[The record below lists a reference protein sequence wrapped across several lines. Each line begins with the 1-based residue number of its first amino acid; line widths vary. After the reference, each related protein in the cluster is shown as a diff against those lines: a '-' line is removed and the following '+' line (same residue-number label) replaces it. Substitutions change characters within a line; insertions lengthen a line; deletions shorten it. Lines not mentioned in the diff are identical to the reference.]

1 MAPKSTVRSCL
12 ASLGVDADALRDCA
26 DLSEEWGVVKKRYFK
41 KILRCHPDK
50 GGDAAEFRDVNSAF
64 EVLRSLHEK
73 HKIASFARAAAQATS
88 TAA

>member
-41 KILRCHPDK
+41 KILR
-50 GGDAAEFRDVNSAF
+50 
-64 EVLRSLHEK
+64 
-73 HKIASFARAAAQATS
+73 
-88 TAA
+88 